1 MASFRQ
7 QNLAFVNKHSNFL
20 HVKGKGL
27 IHNTHSGIHERFRK
41 MTLMGPGTVA
51 HKHDPMVP
59 TSSGGTIRHHNR
71 PYQLKDSANIEHKQ
85 KRKFTPIHFKL

>member
-7 QNLAFVNKHSNFL
+7 QNLAFVNRHSHCL

-27 IHNTHSGIHERFRK
+27 IHHTHSGIHERFRK
-41 MTLMGPGTVA
+41 MTFMGSGTVA
-51 HKHDPMVP
+51 HQHNP
-59 TSSGGTIRHHNR
+59 TSNGGTIKYHNR
-71 PYQLKDSANIEHKQ
+71 PYQLKESAKIEHKQ